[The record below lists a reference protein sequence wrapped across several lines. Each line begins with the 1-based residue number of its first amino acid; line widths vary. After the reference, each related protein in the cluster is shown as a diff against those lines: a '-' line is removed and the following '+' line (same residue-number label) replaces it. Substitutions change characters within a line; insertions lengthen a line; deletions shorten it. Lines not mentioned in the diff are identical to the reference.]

1 MTQSSTQFVATGT
14 EDRFEITR
22 RAERLRAEET
32 QRLILSASRR
42 VRNAFAAITGR
53 REPVEHVFIPR
64 NPSSA
69 IF

>member
-1 MTQSSTQFVATGT
+1 MTHGSTNFVATGT
-14 EDRFEITR
+14 EDRFEIAR

-32 QRLILSASRR
+32 QRLILSVSRR
-42 VRNAFAAITGR
+42 IRNAFAAVAGR

-64 NPSSA
+64 SPSSA